1 MKSDAKH
8 FANRHYNMPLKSRKA
23 PSIAS
28 QIVVTRKD
36 APVSSAHDL
45 PRSPCFFHFPG
56 VMHTPAGVLMFFVQ
70 TNTQSAYVT
79 NA

>member
-1 MKSDAKH
+1 
-8 FANRHYNMPLKSRKA
+8 MPLKGREA

-28 QIVVTRKD
+28 QIVVTRKH
-36 APVSSAHDL
+36 APASSAHDL
-45 PRSPCFFHFPG
+45 PYSPGFFHFPD

-70 TNTQSAYVT
+70 ANTQSAYVT